1 MGEPARET
9 LLATDA
15 TKLVQVPIAEIIVG
29 TRARQDPGSLDE
41 LKASIE
47 HLGLLHP
54 IVVRPDRRLLC
65 GRRRLL
71 AFQELGRDHIPAT
84 IVTNLSDVQRA
95 LEAEGQENSCRMP
108 LNPCEAVELG
118 RRFEAL
124 EREPADQRM
133 KKNRGRQPSDKLPE
147 GSRGR
152 VREIVGRMVG
162 LSGSTYEHAKAVM
175 RAAEKN
181 RTVYGYLVVQMQAT
195 GNVDRAYRELR
206 RRQTEGPGRL
216 PDGHQKSPLVT
227 LVDRVI
233 AELSKS
239 CLTFD
244 GRRGRV
250 LAKKLRDWVVAQERN
265 QGRAGGGGKKG

>member
-1 MGEPARET
+1 MDGVVQQCSP
-9 LLATDA
+9 ATDA
-15 TKLVQVPIAEIIVG
+15 TKLILVPIDEIKVG

-47 HLGLLHP
+47 RVGLLHP
-54 IVVRPDRRLLC
+54 IVLTPDHRLLC
-65 GRRRLL
+65 GQRRLL
-71 AFQELGRDHIPAT
+71 AFQALGHDRIPAT
-84 IVTNLSDVQRA
+84 IVTNLSDVQHA
-95 LEAEGQENSCRMP
+95 LEAEGYENSCRMP

-152 VREIVGRMVG
+152 VREIVGAMVG
-162 LSGSTYEHAKAVM
+162 LSGSTYDHAKAVM
-175 RAAEKN
+175 SAAEKH
-181 RTVYGYLVVQMQAT
+181 RTVYGHLVLYMRAT

-206 RRQTEGPGRL
+206 RRQTEGPRRL
-216 PDGHQKSPLVT
+216 PDGRQKSPLVT
-227 LVDRVI
+227 LVDKVI
-233 AELSKS
+233 AEVSKS

-265 QGRAGGGGKKG
+265 QGRAGGGGKKW